1 LSNLYKQRYVVSNG
15 QGTRIINSNTKVAER
30 MQELENIMRMQN
42 PEHQMSEDG
51 FVAGLQMEVVDAV
64 PKEPEIKP
72 EEIRKLAQEE
82 ADALLASARSQV
94 DAMLADAEN
103 QAGAMREQAKKEGF
117 AAGEQEGNAKAQ
129 IKLDELTRE
138 LEREHQRMEEDYQQ
152 KIRDLEPY
160 LVDVVADVF
169 EKVFHV
175 QFDDKKEILLYLI
188 QKVILNTEGTKDFQ
202 IRVSLKDYEY
212 VEEHKSEVQEQVG
225 ASVHIEIMADAA
237 LQERQCMI
245 ETDSGIFD
253 CGMDVQ
259 LDNLIKTLK
268 SLSL

>member
-15 QGTRIINSNTKVAER
+15 QGARIINSNTKVAER
-30 MQELENIMRMQN
+30 MQELEKIVRMQN
-42 PEHQMSEDG
+42 PDQQMSEDG

-72 EEIRKLAQEE
+72 EEIRQMAQEE
-82 ADALLASARSQV
+82 ADAMLADARSQV
-94 DAMLADAEN
+94 DAMLADAKN
-103 QAGAMREQAKKEGF
+103 QAEAMQEQARKEGF
-117 AAGEQEGNAKAQ
+117 AAGQQEGNARARE
-129 IKLDELTRE
+129 KLDELAGE

-152 KIRDLEPY
+152 KIRELEPY
-160 LVDVVADVF
+160 LIDVVADVF

-188 QKVILNTEGTKDFQ
+188 QKVILNTEETKEFQ
-202 IRVSLKDYEY
+202 IRVSLKDYGY
-212 VEEHKSEVQEQVG
+212 AEEHKSEIQEKVG
-225 ASVHIEIMADAA
+225 ASVHIEIMSDAA

-253 CGMDVQ
+253 CGMDIQ
-259 LDNLIKTLK
+259 LDNLIKALK